1 MNTYVRVYIYMLSGP
16 GLPPPPPPPMVS
28 PPPSR
33 PPAPVPPGPRT
44 APAPSGPAQPE
55 RTEGT
60 MENEPHQSRD
70 RGTVC
75 KEKRAILYGNEHVT
89 MTLLLTSGSNHTIH
103 IFVEHTAP
111 HRRGGANQN
120 DHRPHPTG
128 GGGDKARNDDIT
140 TNKRQQ
146 PYHTSVEHTASPQAG
161 RGQPKRPRGDE
172 AKQDQTGKATRPN
185 KTTTHL
191 TGKGGYHGVGGGRMH
206 LLGSRFS
213 VRRTLPLPQW
223 YPPPLRPTPQA
234 ESVTARTFGT

>member
-1 MNTYVRVYIYMLSGP
+1 
-16 GLPPPPPPPMVS
+16 
-28 PPPSR
+28 
-33 PPAPVPPGPRT
+33 
-44 APAPSGPAQPE
+44 
-55 RTEGT
+55 

-146 PYHTSVEHTASPQAG
+146 PYHTSVEHTAPPQAG
-161 RGQPKRPRGDE
+161 RGLPKRPQAHSTGGGERGRGQTRPDGK
-172 AKQDQTGKATRPN
+172 AKQDNYPLDRQ
-185 KTTTHL
+185 
-191 TGKGGYHGVGGGRMH
+191 GGIPWGGG
-206 LLGSRFS
+206 GGG
-213 VRRTLPLPQW
+213 VWQPCIIYT
-223 YPPPLRPTPQA
+223 
-234 ESVTARTFGT
+234 

>member
-1 MNTYVRVYIYMLSGP
+1 
-16 GLPPPPPPPMVS
+16 
-28 PPPSR
+28 
-33 PPAPVPPGPRT
+33 
-44 APAPSGPAQPE
+44 
-55 RTEGT
+55 

-128 GGGDKARNDDIT
+128 GVGGDKARNDDIT

-146 PYHTSVEHTASPQAG
+146 PYHTSVERGGANQKDHRPHSTGGGERG
-161 RGQPKRPRGDE
+161 RGQTRPDGE
-172 AKQDQTGKATRPN
+172 SNKAKQDNYPLDR
-185 KTTTHL
+185 H
-191 TGKGGYHGVGGGRMH
+191 GGIPWSGGGRGGVAALH
-206 LLGSRFS
+206 HVCICPSLSLCCFRS
-213 VRRTLPLPQW
+213 
-223 YPPPLRPTPQA
+223 
-234 ESVTARTFGT
+234 